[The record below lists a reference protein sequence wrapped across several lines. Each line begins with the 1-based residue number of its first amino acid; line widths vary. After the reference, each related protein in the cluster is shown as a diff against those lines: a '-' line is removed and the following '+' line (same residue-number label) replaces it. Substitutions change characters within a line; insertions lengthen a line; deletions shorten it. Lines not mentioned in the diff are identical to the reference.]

1 MALQRIHHA
10 STVML
15 VAFIFSVSYLGVPL
29 RMELCSASGGA
40 ECKCESECCS
50 GGATA
55 DDDGAVLTGIQCCAF
70 LQAVDGRQGEF
81 VSAKAGTTEISRAG
95 DVTPVYAAAAIPEA
109 PSACKVPHPVA
120 RSGVPGVDI
129 PLLVSSL
136 RI

>member
-15 VAFIFSVSYLGVPL
+15 MAFFFSVSYLGVPL
-29 RMELCSASGGA
+29 RLELCSISSGA
-40 ECKCESECCS
+40 KCMCEADCCS
-50 GGATA
+50 RGATA
-55 DDDGAVLTGIQCCAF
+55 DDDGAVLTGVQCCAF
-70 LQAVDGRQGEF
+70 LQAVDGRHDEF
-81 VSAKAGTTEISRAG
+81 VSAKTGTTEISRAG
-95 DVTPVYAAAAIPEA
+95 DLAPVFVAAAIPEA

-120 RSGVPGVDI
+120 RSGVLDVDI